1 MPVTKKKRIGENLID
16 RGLITKDQL
25 AEGLERQAETGE
37 PLGTALVELG
47 YVSDFEWLEATSD
60 QLDIPYLTL
69 SNYIIDPE
77 VAHVISEKLA
87 RKHKVIP
94 LFRIENILS
103 VGTSNPTNVVAI
115 DDLTRQ
121 TNLEIEPILCA
132 EKEINQALDE
142 IYGSSDSMDE
152 KMKEY
157 HEGSGNGEGKQGE
170 GETEAPIINIVNLIF
185 NRAFKMNASDI
196 HLNPEEKNLRIRY
209 RIDGVLED
217 IWTQPKHL
225 QGSIISRI
233 KIMADMDI
241 AERRRPQ
248 DGRFKLEMNN
258 RMIDF
263 RVSSL
268 PTVFGENVVLR
279 LLDPASVKVTLTDL
293 GLSNNL
299 ENLLRK
305 IIANPYGIVLVTGP
319 TGSGKTTT
327 LYASLNELNEVE
339 KNIITIEDPVEYQLP
354 LIRQSN
360 MNPKAGMTF
369 ASGLRAILRQ
379 DPDIVMVGEVRDG
392 ETATVA
398 VQAALTGHLVLSTLH
413 TNDTAGAL
421 TRLVDMGVE
430 PFLVSS
436 STSGIIAQRLVRK
449 LCDHCKEPYTPSED
463 ELKTLGLDKVQRE
476 IQFYHPVGCKKCR
489 DSGYAGRIGIF
500 EIMEV
505 TEPIRELILK
515 NASAD
520 VIKKVAMK
528 KNGMTTLRHDGLR
541 KVVNG
546 VTSVEE
552 VLRVTRV

>member
-1 MPVTKKKRIGENLID
+1 MAKTKKKRLGEILID
-16 RGLITKDQL
+16 KGLITEEQL
-25 AEGLERQAETGE
+25 EQGLERQAETGE
-37 PLGTALVELG
+37 ALGTALVELG
-47 YVSDFEWLEATSD
+47 YVSDYEWLEATSE

-69 SNYIIDPE
+69 SNYIVSAD
-77 VAHVISEKLA
+77 VAHLISEKLA
-87 RKHKVIP
+87 RKYKAIP
-94 LFRIENILS
+94 LFQIEDSLT
-103 VGTSNPTNVVAI
+103 VGIADPSNVVAI
-115 DDLTRQ
+115 DDLSRQ
-121 TNLEIEPILCA
+121 TGLEIEPVLCA
-132 EKEINQALDE
+132 EREIQETLDE
-142 IYGSSDSMDE
+142 VYGGSESMDE
-152 KMKEY
+152 QMKEY
-157 HEGSGNGEGKQGE
+157 HEGSEDEGPEGE
-170 GETEAPIINIVNLIF
+170 GEVEAPIINIVNLIF
-185 NRAFKMNASDI
+185 NRAIKMGASDI
-196 HLNPEEKNLRIRY
+196 HLNPEENSLRIRY
-209 RIDGVLED
+209 RIDGILED

-248 DGRFKLEMNN
+248 DGRFKLSIDNKT
-258 RMIDF
+258 IDF
-263 RVSSL
+263 RVSTL

-279 LLDPASVKVTLTDL
+279 ILDPTSVKVTLSDL
-293 GLSNNL
+293 GLSESL
-299 ENLLRK
+299 EKTLRQ

-354 LIRQSN
+354 LIRQAN

-369 ASGLRAILRQ
+369 ASGLRSILRQ
-379 DPDIVMVGEVRDG
+379 DPDIVMVGEIRDG

-449 LCDHCKEPYTPSED
+449 LCDHCKKSYTPAKD
-463 ELKTLGLDKVQRE
+463 ELKSLGLDKVDRE
-476 IQFYHPVGCKKCR
+476 FQFHKPVGCKKCR
-489 DSGYAGRIGIF
+489 DSGYLGRIGIF
-500 EIMEV
+500 EIMEL
-505 TEPIRELILK
+505 TDQIRDLILK
-515 NASAD
+515 DASSD
-520 VIKKVAMK
+520 VIKKAAI

-546 VTSVEE
+546 ITSVEE
-552 VLRVTRV
+552 LLRVTRA